1 MDDTEDSGAF
11 ERAQD
16 EALAAFVTEHIAEHP
31 ASAAGIERMVAAG
44 IVEPVAQHRLGAAA
58 LAFVRVAAD
67 NSYEFDHAGYAAA
80 IEALPMVTEEDVIQ
94 AAVDVVRQRRAVFG
108 DRLPQ
113 FVTARLGLDPT
124 DPVSSHIVRE
134 AEFALLIDP
143 TAPVVL
149 LAPDILVH
157 VPTLVSGAVL
167 THRLS
172 ETESAEGYLVL
183 DGDLAGFLRYDE
195 LSFGDGVVEVDDP
208 GGTEPV
214 VWEGP
219 EGWLDAFPPTS
230 LLAVQVVGDELRI
243 EALTAEPEAPEELL
257 ATLRTSYAA
266 ESEGT
271 GDDEAMP
278 VSAELLLLAMVYR
291 DVGAFAE
298 PRPPLSELAAAVG
311 LQQRRAEFAHDPSL
325 WVVADRVDR
334 EFRLQE
340 DLGPDG
346 DVDAAIEVLDEL
358 ADPDPAAQRR
368 ALDQLQE
375 PDLLVAVTEELL
387 VAQEPAG
394 VAALAERLVGVA
406 GTGPRAAVAAW
417 IAARAA
423 ERDGRVLDA
432 ESHLRA
438 ASRFGDGWAFVEDQL
453 ARYEFDRGDAAAA
466 LGRWQSI
473 ETPAD
478 DPDMVIAA
486 HFALA
491 TGAEPG
497 RNEPCW
503 CGSGRKYK
511 QCHLGRPATA
521 TLQQRTAWLYR
532 KALGHVER
540 HGPDADDVVAEYG
553 AAAGLGDDIDAA
565 FADVLVMDVVLAEGG
580 WFGAFLADRGPL
592 LPPEEAELVS
602 AWLKAERSLYE
613 VLGDGNVRDVRTDET
628 VAVPGLGFP
637 TGTLLCGLLLPDGVA
652 HAFSQA
658 VFEIEAD
665 ERDLL
670 LEALTDRLG
679 FALLR
684 GR

>member
-1 MDDTEDSGAF
+1 MDDTEDSGAIDN
-11 ERAQD
+11 ERAD
-16 EALAAFVTEHIAEHP
+16 ALASFVTEQIAEHP
-31 ASAAGIERMVAAG
+31 ATGAAIERMVAAG
-44 IVEPVAQHRLGAAA
+44 IVDLAAGPRLGAAA
-58 LAFVRVAAD
+58 LAFVSVAPD
-67 NSYEFDHAGYAAA
+67 NTLTFDGAGYAAA
-80 IEALPMVTEEDVIQ
+80 LEALPMVTEEDAVQ

-108 DRLPQ
+108 DRLPE
-113 FVTARLGLDPT
+113 FVAKRLGLDPN
-124 DPVSSHIVRE
+124 DPVSSHIVGE

-157 VPTLVSGAVL
+157 VPTLVGGAVL

-183 DGDLAGFLRYDE
+183 DGDLAGFLRHDG
-195 LSFGDGVVEVDDP
+195 LTFGDGVVEVDDP

-243 EALTAEPEAPEELL
+243 EALAAEPEAPEELL

-266 ESEGT
+266 ESEGEAD
-271 GDDEAMP
+271 GEAMP
-278 VSAELLLLAMVYR
+278 VSAELLVLAVLYR

-298 PRPPLSELAAAVG
+298 PRPPLSELAASVG
-311 LQQRRAEFAHDPSL
+311 LQQRRSEFAHDAAL
-325 WVVADRVDR
+325 WVAADQADR
-334 EFRLQE
+334 EFRLRE

-346 DVDAAIEVLDEL
+346 DVDAAIEVLGEI
-358 ADPDPAAQRR
+358 ADLDPAAQRR
-368 ALDQLQE
+368 ALDRLQE
-375 PDLLVAVTEELL
+375 PDMLMAVTEELL
-387 VAQEPAG
+387 VAHEPEG

-406 GTGPRAAVAAW
+406 GTGPRAAVAEW

-432 ESHLRA
+432 EAHLRA
-438 ASRFGDGWAFVEDQL
+438 ASRFGDGWPFVEDQL

-478 DPDMVIAA
+478 DPDMIIAA
-486 HFALA
+486 HFAVA
-491 TGAEPG
+491 TGPEPG
-497 RNEPCW
+497 RNSPCW

-511 QCHLGRPATA
+511 QCHSGRPATA

-532 KALGHVER
+532 KALGYVER
-540 HGPDADDVVAEYG
+540 YGPEADAAVAQYG
-553 AAAGLGDDIDAA
+553 AVGGLGDDIDAA

-580 WFGAFLADRGPL
+580 WFGAFLTDRGPL
-592 LPPEEAELVS
+592 LPPEEAELVG
-602 AWLKAERSLYE
+602 AWMKVERSLYE
-613 VLGDGNVRDVRTDET
+613 VLDDATVRDVRTNET
-628 VAVPGLGFP
+628 AAVPGLIFP
-637 TGTLLCGLLLPDGVA
+637 IGTLLCGLLLPDGVA

-658 VFEIEAD
+658 VIQIEAN
-665 ERDLL
+665 ESDLL

-679 FALLR
+679 FALLQ